1 MKRFL
6 AVILSVAMLVSMLS
20 CALAE
25 DADTVKSA
33 DIIIV
38 GAGGGGLS
46 AAIEAV
52 NNGAKSVIIIEKTGK
67 TGGSLNYTSGSMSGA
82 ETVIQEIDGIKDTK
96 ESYVQDILANGAQ
109 LGDETLIRAYVD
121 EDVDAIQWLWDNGLS
136 EYSFSSMKTTGK
148 RSVFAP
154 EHQLYSVERTYKPSA
169 KDPSKYK
176 SAAHEILDTVLANGS
191 YSAVTI
197 DFNTTAK
204 ELVANDQGQ
213 VLTVVATDE
222 NGKTVRYEAAKAVIM
237 ATGGYSGN
245 PTLMS
250 AFAENGANYL
260 VGGATTADGYGIYM
274 MQQVGAYIDPEVMT
288 YIPTFPMGH
297 ETAPGVGVIASSY
310 MWKAGGISVNQD
322 GKRFANENDA
332 DVVARETALE
342 VQPGAIQYDIF
353 TDKIISDTETLGSS
367 VFWNFYYAPGKP
379 YNSAV
384 VSADSIE
391 ELAQKLNIPA
401 ENLAATIESYNS
413 HVDSGKPDEFGREF
427 TSDAITNNPSYCA
440 AINKIEGDKFYA
452 IPLKALAVM
461 TLGGVKINT
470 DCQVLDADGVAI
482 PGLYAAGECVGGI
495 WGKYVSGGTGVMGPI
510 TFGRLAG
517 RAAMKNDLATGY
529 TLKASSG
536 VITPDMFEKKADDN
550 QPLFD
555 MSKPLTDGEYEATV
569 DGQEGTMTV
578 KVTITEGKIAAVD
591 IVENHET
598 QAIAAGAL
606 EKIPAAIV
614 EAGSPD
620 VDSVSGATLT
630 SGRIMNAVAAC
641 LEQAAGK

>member
-1 MKRFL
+1 MKRFWAVLLSLTMLLSL
-6 AVILSVAMLVSMLS
+6 APGAM
-20 CALAE
+20 AE
-25 DADTVKSA
+25 ETTTKQAE
-33 DIIIV
+33 IIIV

-52 NNGAKSVIIIEKTGK
+52 NNGAQSVIIIEKTGK

-82 ETVIQEIDGIKDTK
+82 ETIIQEIDGIEDTK

-109 LGDETLIRAYVD
+109 LGDETLIRAYVE
-121 EDVDAIQWLWDNGLS
+121 EDVASIQWLWDNGLS
-136 EYSFSSMKTTGK
+136 EYTFSSLNTTGK

-154 EHQLYSVERTYKPSA
+154 EHQLYSIQRTYKPSA
-169 KDPSKYK
+169 KDPTKYK

-191 YSAVTI
+191 YDAVSI
-197 DFNTTAK
+197 DFNTTAT

-213 VLTVVATDE
+213 VLTVMATDE
-222 NGKTVRYEAAKAVIM
+222 NGNTVRYEATKAVIM

-274 MQQVGAYIDPEVMT
+274 MQQVGAYIDPEAMT

-310 MWKAGGISVNQD
+310 MWKAGGISVNQE

-342 VQPGAIQYDIF
+342 VQTGAIQYDIF
-353 TDKIISDTETLGSS
+353 TDKIIADTEALGSS

-384 VSADSIE
+384 VSADSVE

-401 ENLAATIESYNS
+401 ENLAATIADYNS
-413 HVDSGKPDEFGREF
+413 HVDSGETDEFGREY
-427 TSDAITNNPSYCA
+427 TQDAITNNPSYCA
-440 AINKIEGDKFYA
+440 AINKIEGDKYYA
-452 IPLKALAVM
+452 IPLKALVVM

-470 DCQVLDADGVAI
+470 DCQVLDAEGQAI

-495 WGKYVSGGTGVMGPI
+495 WGKFVSGGTGVMGPI

-517 RAAMKNDLATGY
+517 RAAMTKELASGY
-529 TLKASSG
+529 TVKELST
-536 VITPDMFEKKADDN
+536 VITPEMFEKPAASAEAR
-550 QPLFD
+550 FD
-555 MSKPLTDGEYEATV
+555 MSRALTDGDYEATV
-569 DGQEGTMTV
+569 DGQEGPMTV
-578 KVTITEGKIAAVD
+578 KVTIEGGKMTAVT

-598 QAIAAGAL
+598 QAVAAGAL
-606 EKIPAAIV
+606 EQIPAAIV
-614 EAGSPD
+614 EAGAPD

-630 SGRIMNAVAAC
+630 SGRIMDAVTAC
-641 LEQAAGK
+641 LEQAAQ

>member
-1 MKRFL
+1 MKKFL

-20 CALAE
+20 CAIAE

-536 VITPDMFEKKADDN
+536 VITPDMFEKKTDDN

>member
-1 MKRFL
+1 MKKLL

-20 CALAE
+20 CAIAE
-25 DADTVKSA
+25 TTDTVKSA

-52 NNGAKSVIIIEKTGK
+52 NNGAQSVIIIEKTGK

-82 ETVIQEIDGIKDTK
+82 ETVIQEIDGIADTK

-109 LGDETLIRAYVD
+109 LGDETLIRAYVE
-121 EDVDAIQWLWDNGLS
+121 EDVAAIQWLWDNGLS
-136 EYSFSSMKTTGK
+136 EYNFNSMKTTGK

-154 EHQLYSVERTYKPSA
+154 EHQLYSIQRTYKPSA
-169 KDPSKYK
+169 KDPTKYK
-176 SAAHEILDTVLANGS
+176 SAAHEILDTVLANGN
-191 YSAVTI
+191 YGAVTI

-204 ELVANDQGQ
+204 ELVASDQGQ
-213 VLTVVATDE
+213 VLTVIAEDE
-222 NGKTVRYEAAKAVIM
+222 NGQAVRYEAAKAVIM

-310 MWKAGGISVNQD
+310 MWKAGGISVNQE

-353 TDKIISDTETLGSS
+353 TDKIIEDTVALNSS
-367 VFWNFYYAPGKP
+367 VFWNFYYAPEKP
-379 YNSAV
+379 YHSAV

-401 ENLAATIESYNS
+401 ENLAATIADYNS
-413 HVDSGKPDEFGREF
+413 HVESGEPDEFGREF
-427 TSDAITNNPSYCA
+427 TEDAIKNNPSYCA

-517 RAAMKNDLATGY
+517 RAAMKNELATGY
-529 TLKASSG
+529 TLKDSSN
-536 VITPDMFEKKADDN
+536 VITPDMFEKKADDS
-550 QPLFD
+550 QSRFD

-569 DGQEGTMTV
+569 DGQEGPMTV
-578 KVTITEGKIAAVD
+578 KVTITEGKIANVTIA
-591 IVENHET
+591 ENHET

-614 EAGSPD
+614 EANAPD
-620 VDSVSGATLT
+620 VDSISGATLT
-630 SGRIMNAVAAC
+630 SGRIMDAVAAC
-641 LEQAAGK
+641 LAQAAK